1 MNKFNYYLHKN
12 SHTGEVIYLEYDKI
26 DGYPITPKTNINDA
40 IKVNKIVFVSPSFS
54 EKIIRK
60 KIDIKIRYLLRKLD
74 ELEDDDRGSEE
85 GIKNTLMQSEK
96 LRIDILTKYA
106 KFLGHTYGELSMKK
120 IQIIVNQLRMKL
132 FDNINKR
139 SNNFIN
145 ELYYLDEDEPKRG
158 RGR

>member
-1 MNKFNYYLHKN
+1 MLFRSNPDLR
-12 SHTGEVIYLEYDKI
+12 
-26 DGYPITPKTNINDA
+26 
-40 IKVNKIVFVSPSFS
+40 
-54 EKIIRK
+54 EKLIRK

-74 ELEDDDRGSEE
+74 KLEDDDSGSEE
-85 GIKNTLMQSEK
+85 GIKNTLMQAEK